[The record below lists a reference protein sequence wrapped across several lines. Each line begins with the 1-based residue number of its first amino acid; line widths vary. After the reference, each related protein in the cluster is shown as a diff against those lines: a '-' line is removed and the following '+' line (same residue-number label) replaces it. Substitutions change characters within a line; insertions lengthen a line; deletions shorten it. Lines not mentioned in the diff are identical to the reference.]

1 VIGYT
6 DNMPV
11 GAPLQ
16 GVGIADNTQ
25 LSLKRASEAVAFFQS
40 QGVNPSLLDAP
51 GFRSAVQTL
60 QGRPP
65 HPVMERRRSFASL
78 ALPAAAELHRRLAR
92 SEEI

>member
-40 QGVNPSLLDAP
+40 QGVNPSLLDAAGIP
-51 GFRSAVQTL
+51 IRRPDVA
-60 QGRPP
+60 RPP
-65 HPVMERRRSFASL
+65 APPGHGAPPFVRQSGASC
-78 ALPAAAELHRRLAR
+78 
-92 SEEI
+92 SG